1 MIRERK
7 SSPPQKCKSLGP
19 VKNILFQHF
28 ITTFYNFILTIE
40 TEWTKKVVKP
50 IPETRNAN
58 DVSMYVWFIHSRIK
72 NLKNVLR
79 EKE

>member
-1 MIRERK
+1 M
-7 SSPPQKCKSLGP
+7 
-19 VKNILFQHF
+19 
-28 ITTFYNFILTIE
+28 TTFYNFILTIE

-58 DVSMYVWFIHSRIK
+58 DVSMYVWFFHSRIK